1 MARKIRYTVK
11 VTQRRQVTYR
21 REMRAETR
29 FIPPTVAPP
38 RQQVTPSSSTGSISA
53 SQRRSLTR
61 GRSPVVE
68 VGENIR
74 EVFGDEDKE
83 YDVFVCHAGPD
94 KDDFVRPL
102 AHALRDGGLE
112 VWYDEFELK
121 VGDSLRRKIDQ
132 GIRSA
137 RYGLVVLSPS
147 FLGGRAWTE
156 HELDGIVNAYI
167 YNRQVLLPI
176 WHKVGQSE
184 VMEYSPS
191 LANKVALASA
201 EMSVADIAGEL
212 LRYIAGA
219 NDAHSQET

>member
-1 MARKIRYTVK
+1 MPRRSQIRIK
-11 VTQRRQVTYR
+11 VTRQVTVRRQVQTQARVVPISSAGPRLTQPQVKSPPNTVTTTTR
-21 REMRAETR
+21 RQLR
-29 FIPPTVAPP
+29 P
-38 RQQVTPSSSTGSISA
+38 
-53 SQRRSLTR
+53 
-61 GRSPVVE
+61 GRSPVAE

-102 AHALRDGGLE
+102 AHALRAGGLE

-132 GIRSA
+132 GMRSA
-137 RYGLVVLSPS
+137 RYGIVVLSPS
-147 FLGGRAWTE
+147 FLAGRPWTE
-156 HELDGIVNAYI
+156 LELDGIVNAYI

-176 WHKVGQSE
+176 WHQVGHSD

-191 LANKVALASA
+191 LADKVALASA
-201 EMSVADIAGEL
+201 EMSVADIADEL
-212 LRYIAGA
+212 LRYIGG
-219 NDAHSQET
+219 ET

>member
-1 MARKIRYTVK
+1 MARRIRYTVK

-21 REMRAETR
+21 QEIRRETR
-29 FIPPTVAPP
+29 LIPPPAPPP
-38 RQQVTPSSSTGSISA
+38 RQVAPSNSTRSVST
-53 SQRRSLTR
+53 SQRRQLTP

-74 EVFGDEDKE
+74 EVFGDENKE

-94 KDDFVRPL
+94 KDEFVRPL

-156 HELDGIVNAYI
+156 HELDGIVNAFI

-176 WHKVGQSE
+176 WHDVDHSD

-191 LANKVALASA
+191 LADKVALSTSELSVEEIA
-201 EMSVADIAGEL
+201 EEL
-212 LRYIAGA
+212 IRYIGGTNDQGA
-219 NDAHSQET
+219 KP

>member
-1 MARKIRYTVK
+1 MARRARIRVK
-11 VTQRRQVTYR
+11 VTQQVTVRRQVRTQ
-21 REMRAETR
+21 TR
-29 FIPPTVAPP
+29 FIPTSTSAPRPVQP
-38 RQQVTPSSSTGSISA
+38 RQVASAPKVTTTT
-53 SQRRSLTR
+53 TR
-61 GRSPVVE
+61 QLRPGRSPVVE

-74 EVFGDEDKE
+74 DVFGDEDKE

-94 KDDFVRPL
+94 KQDFVRPL

-132 GIRSA
+132 GIKAA

-156 HELDGIVNAYI
+156 HELDGIVNAYV
-167 YNRQVLLPI
+167 YNRQLLLPI
-176 WHKVGQSE
+176 WHMVSHRD

-191 LANKVALASA
+191 LADKVALVSGETGVAEIADELISYIQSRSNSSA
-201 EMSVADIAGEL
+201 
-212 LRYIAGA
+212 
-219 NDAHSQET
+219 NT